1 MKLKNY
7 FFILSLIST
16 LLFSCQKEVT
26 TVIQPTQNKVLTPNT
41 TVENLIQ
48 KTVTKDGS
56 KDNIIDHASCI
67 SIQLP
72 VTVIANGLEITI
84 NSDTDYAEIEAVFDQ
99 FDFDIDH
106 LDIIFPVT
114 IILSDYTEITIN
126 NIDELEN
133 YVDECGAENEMD
145 DDIECV
151 DFVYPITFSIFD
163 AANELTDT
171 ISVENDEQ
179 FYLFLHDMNESDIVQ
194 INFPISVVLADGTEK
209 IIENMN
215 QLEDVIDGAKDMC
228 NEDDNND
235 YNDDDCIN
243 CTVEQITEML
253 LTCSWIPDVVKIN
266 GQDNSEQYV
275 NFLFTFNEDGTVIAE
290 NNGNQ
295 IQGTWVIDQTDN
307 GILVKIN
314 FEGLTDFSFNWKL
327 HEYNED
333 HSEIDFTLEE
343 NKLTLEK
350 VCLEDKTLLE
360 DTLNEGTW
368 LVANFIN
375 GGVSETVNYNDFVLD
390 FMADGTV
397 TATKNNDVVNG
408 TWNVI
413 YDSGKLKLVLN
424 FNDTIPFNEFNEDW
438 LTVDVQT
445 ARVEVKHID
454 SDTNAES
461 KIVFE
466 RL

>member
-7 FFILSLIST
+7 FFILSLIT
-16 LLFSCQKEVT
+16 VVLFSCQKEIA
-26 TVIQPTQNKVLTPNT
+26 TVIQPQQDEVLTPNT
-41 TVENLIQ
+41 TAATLIE

-99 FDFDIDH
+99 FDFDTDH

-126 NIDELEN
+126 NMDELEN
-133 YVDECGAENEMD
+133 YVHECGAENEMD

-179 FYLFLHDMNESDIVQ
+179 FYLFLEDMNESDIVQ

-209 IIENMN
+209 TIENMN

-228 NEDDNND
+228 NEDDNNN

-253 LTCSWIPDVVKIN
+253 LTCSWMPEVVKIN
-266 GQDNSEQYV
+266 GQDNSEQYA
-275 NFLFTFNEDGTVIAE
+275 NYLFTFNEDGTVVVSD
-290 NNGNQ
+290 NGYEL
-295 IQGTWVIDQTDN
+295 QGTWMIDQTDT

-314 FEGLTDFSFNWKL
+314 IEGMTDFSFNWNL

-333 HSEIDFTLEE
+333 HSEIDLIYED
-343 NKLTLEK
+343 NKIKLEK

-360 DTLNEGTW
+360 DTLNEGQW
-368 LVANFIN
+368 EIANFVN
-375 GGVSETVNYNDFVLD
+375 EGDNETVNYNDFVLD

-408 TWNVI
+408 TWVVI

-424 FNDTIPFNEFNEDW
+424 FDDTIPFNEFNEDW

-445 ARVEVKHID
+445 TRVEVKRN
-454 SDTNAES
+454 SSSTNTES
-461 KIVFE
+461 KLVFE

>member
-7 FFILSLIST
+7 FFILSLIT
-16 LLFSCQKEVT
+16 VVLFSCQKEIA
-26 TVIQPTQNKVLTPNT
+26 TVIQPQQDEILTPNT
-41 TVENLIQ
+41 TATTLIE

-126 NIDELEN
+126 NLDELEN
-133 YVDECGAENEMD
+133 YVHECGAENEID

-163 AANELTDT
+163 SANELTDT

-194 INFPISVVLADGTEK
+194 VNFPISMVLADGTEK
-209 IIENMN
+209 TIENMN

-228 NEDDNND
+228 NEDDNNN
-235 YNDDDCIN
+235 YNDDDCID

-253 LTCSWIPDVVKIN
+253 LTCSWMPEVVKIN
-266 GQDNSEQYV
+266 GQDNSEQYM
-275 NFLFTFNEDGTVIAE
+275 NYIFTFNEDGTVVV
-290 NNGNQ
+290 NDNGNEL
-295 IQGTWVIDQTDN
+295 QGTWAVDKTDN

-314 FEGLTDFSFNWKL
+314 FEGMTDFSYQWNL
-327 HEYNED
+327 HEFNED
-333 HSEIDFTLEE
+333 HSEIDLIYGD
-343 NKLTLEK
+343 NKIKLEK

-360 DTLNEGTW
+360 DTLNEGQW
-368 LVANFIN
+368 EVANFVN
-375 GGVSETVNYNDFVLD
+375 EGDNETVNYNDFVLD
-390 FMADGTV
+390 FMNDGTV

-424 FNDTIPFNEFNEDW
+424 FNEAIPFNEFNEDW
-438 LTVDVQT
+438 IAVDVQT

-461 KIVFE
+461 TIVFE